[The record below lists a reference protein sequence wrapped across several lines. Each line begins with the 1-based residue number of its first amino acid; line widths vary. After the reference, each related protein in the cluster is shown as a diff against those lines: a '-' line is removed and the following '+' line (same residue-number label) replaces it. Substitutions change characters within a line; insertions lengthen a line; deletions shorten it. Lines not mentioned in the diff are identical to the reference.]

1 MTAKDI
7 LKASTLIT
15 KSSHLTVKCALAL
28 MLILSKVD
36 KGLQLNEAK
45 SMLAKAT
52 WMDAKKYL
60 QNAQEVYEHM
70 KGLKV
75 VIANSGHI
83 GRKICSKAEELVQNS
98 EDEVVP
104 REIRSI

>member
-1 MTAKDI
+1 MESLEKALSSLTAKDI

-15 KSSHLTVKCALAL
+15 KNSQLTLKSALAL

-45 SMLAKAT
+45 SMLVKAT

-60 QNAQEVYEHM
+60 QNA
-70 KGLKV
+70 
-75 VIANSGHI
+75 
-83 GRKICSKAEELVQNS
+83 
-98 EDEVVP
+98 
-104 REIRSI
+104 